1 MVIAVIVRVVIEELV
16 GKADVVLKA
25 VAAIVELEEFGIADV
40 WFLEPEDVASSK
52 IQDVKRKFGSEVLV

>member
-1 MVIAVIVRVVIEELV
+1 MVIVVIVRVVIEGLV
-16 GKADVVLKA
+16 GKADVVLKV

-52 IQDVKRKFGSEVLV
+52 IQDVKRKFDSEVLV

>member
-1 MVIAVIVRVVIEELV
+1 MVIVVIVRVVIEGLV
-16 GKADVVLKA
+16 GKADVVLKV

-52 IQDVKRKFGSEVLV
+52 IQDVKKKFGSEVLV

>member
-1 MVIAVIVRVVIEELV
+1 MVIVRVVIEGLV
-16 GKADVVLKA
+16 GKADVVLKV

>member
-1 MVIAVIVRVVIEELV
+1 MVIVVIVRVVIEGLV
-16 GKADVVLKA
+16 GKADVVLKV

>member
-1 MVIAVIVRVVIEELV
+1 MVIAVIVRVVIEGLV